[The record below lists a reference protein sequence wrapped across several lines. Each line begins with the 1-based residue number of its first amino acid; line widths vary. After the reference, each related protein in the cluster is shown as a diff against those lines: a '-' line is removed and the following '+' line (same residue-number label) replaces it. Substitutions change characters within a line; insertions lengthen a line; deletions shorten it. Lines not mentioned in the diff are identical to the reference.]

1 MGVLSN
7 SYIKIANTSGHRI
20 RDAQASL
27 DLCSSAFVCCPL
39 LMNRNF
45 VDKCFD
51 LRRRYKTQPKMLEHR
66 LSSSASITWV
76 QKQINSGAIF
86 SSLPLNMCA
95 QKKWRQVGQRAANS
109 IGYALAIEGMVQL
122 ELSEFQHDLPTPC
135 HEQKE
140 IAAGPMCWNRGTSLV
155 QRLNSINPSPEGILQ
170 RVHRCQDS

>member
-1 MGVLSN
+1 MREQLSQRILQDTCSVDTKVDVVLSDMMGVLSN

-66 LSSSASITWV
+66 LSSSASIT
-76 QKQINSGAIF
+76 
-86 SSLPLNMCA
+86 
-95 QKKWRQVGQRAANS
+95 
-109 IGYALAIEGMVQL
+109 
-122 ELSEFQHDLPTPC
+122 
-135 HEQKE
+135 
-140 IAAGPMCWNRGTSLV
+140 
-155 QRLNSINPSPEGILQ
+155 
-170 RVHRCQDS
+170 